1 MHDEFK
7 DIKIGDK
14 LIASYSTDWA
24 NPHLTLVTV
33 TKVYK
38 LYFVAAFTNGNTQ
51 EYNFRGDVR
60 GGSKDTWSVTRRQS
74 LVRWSQKIIDE
85 VREVHQRKQVAKAF
99 TKYINDLKLNE
110 LEFSTLNDLFNAVK
124 LVALKPLVVQNN
136 PDSFGHTSH
145 HFELSN
151 DSESSST

>member
-24 NPHLTLVTV
+24 NPHLTLITV
-33 TKVYK
+33 TKIYK
-38 LYFVAAFTNGNTQ
+38 LYFVATFTNGNTQ

-74 LVRWSQKIIDE
+74 LVRWSQKIVDE
-85 VREVHQRKQVAKAF
+85 VRAVHQRKQIAKEF
-99 TKYINDLKLNE
+99 TKRVGELKLE
-110 LEFSTLNDLFNAVK
+110 TLSESTLLD
-124 LVALKPLVVQNN
+124 LVVAIK
-136 PDSFGHTSH
+136 TV
-145 HFELSN
+145 ELKTLVTEN
-151 DSESSST
+151 DSDSSST

>member
-1 MHDEFK
+1 MSDKFK
-7 DIKIGDK
+7 DVRVGDK
-14 LIASYSTDWA
+14 LIASYSTDWS

-60 GGSKDTWSVTRRQS
+60 GGSKDTWGVTRRQT
-74 LVRWSQKIIDE
+74 LVQWSQKIVDD

-110 LEFSTLNDLFNAVK
+110 LGFSTLNDLFDAVR
-124 LVALKPLVVQNN
+124 LVALKPLVAQDD
-136 PDSFGHTSH
+136 PDSSGHTSH
-145 HFELSN
+145 HFELPNDDNSN
-151 DSESSST
+151 SG